1 MQEDTTLLHMEHI
14 TKRFPG
20 SVALS
25 DAHLR
30 VGRGE
35 VHALIGENG
44 AGKSTLIKVLTG
56 VYRCDEGRMQFDGRS
71 GFFSSPQQ
79 AQRQGISTIYQE
91 INLVPYRSVT
101 ENIFLGR
108 EHFRWGLLD
117 WRRMH
122 AEARALLAQLHLE
135 LDVTRPLNTYT
146 IAAQQM
152 VAIARAISFKS
163 KLVIMDEPTSSLN
176 EDEVAVLFTVI
187 RQLQEEGVATIF
199 VSHRL
204 DELYAICDGI
214 TILRDGA
221 TVDERPIATISKL
234 ELVAKMLGKD
244 LGSVQQSGQTSFDT
258 SRHHVGEEVL
268 LSATGLRE
276 GRKLQNAS
284 IQVRAG
290 EIVGLAGL
298 LGSGR
303 SEVARAIFGADHV
316 AAGTIAIDGKE
327 THFRAPEDAIQA
339 GIGFC
344 AEDRKVDGIIPE
356 LSVRENLTLAALPT
370 LTRSGIVDRKKQEQ
384 IVDRFIERLGIKT
397 SGPEQKIRELSGG
410 NQQKVLLARWLCL
423 NPRLLLLDEPTR
435 GIDVGAKSE
444 IQKLVEELAET
455 GMGVIL
461 ISSELEEIIE
471 GSDQVVVLRDGITVA
486 ELAREDISQDAI
498 MTAMAHG
505 EHGEHGERRES
516 GEYEEQA
523 ERGEY
528 SENSGTQ
535 PDTGE
540 VS

>member
-1 MQEDTTLLHMEHI
+1 MQENNLLLQMEHI

-25 DAHLR
+25 NASIH
-30 VGRGE
+30 VERGE

-56 VYRCDEGRMQFDGRS
+56 VYHCDEGTIFFDGRTRT
-71 GFFSSPQQ
+71 FQSPQQ
-79 AQRQGISTIYQE
+79 AQREGISTIYQE
-91 INLVPYRSVT
+91 INLVPFRSVT

-108 EHFRWGLLD
+108 EIFRWGLLD
-117 WRRMH
+117 WRKMN
-122 AEARALLAQLHLE
+122 AEARTLLGRLHLSI
-135 LDVTRPLNTYT
+135 DVTKPLNTYN
-146 IAAQQM
+146 IAIQQM

-163 KLVIMDEPTSSLN
+163 KLVIMDEPTSSLSD
-176 EDEVAVLFTVI
+176 DEVATLFTVI
-187 RQLQEEGVATIF
+187 RQLKEDGVATIF

-214 TILRDGA
+214 TILRDGV
-221 TVDERPIATISKL
+221 TVDERPINTISKL

-244 LGSVQQSGQTSFDT
+244 LGSVQRSGQTSFDA
-258 SRHHVGEEVL
+258 SRHHAGEEVL
-268 LSATGLRE
+268 LSAAGLQA

-284 IQVRAG
+284 VKVHAG

-303 SEVARAIFGADHV
+303 SEVARAVFGADSIDN
-316 AAGTIAIDGKE
+316 GTIVIDGK
-327 THFRAPEDAIQA
+327 TAHFHTPEDAIRA

-344 AEDRKVDGIIPE
+344 SEDRKIDGIIPD

-370 LTRSGIVDRKKQEQ
+370 LTRYGIVDRKQQEE
-384 IVDRFIERLGIKT
+384 IVDRFIQRLGIKT
-397 SGPEQKIRELSGG
+397 AGPEQKIRELSGG

-444 IQKLVEELAET
+444 IQKLVEELAES
-455 GMGVIL
+455 GMGVLL

-471 GSDQVVVLRDGITVA
+471 GSDHVVVLRDGRTVA
-486 ELAREDISQDAI
+486 ELARENLSQDAI
-498 MTAMAHG
+498 LTAMAHG
-505 EHGEHGERRES
+505 EHTEANPDAGE
-516 GEYEEQA
+516 
-523 ERGEY
+523 
-528 SENSGTQ
+528 NI
-535 PDTGE
+535 
-540 VS
+540 